1 MLAQSL
7 GYLAVYL
14 AVGLLTCWVA
24 RKGWPDDWDE
34 ALLASVLGPPL
45 VALVATLF
53 AADVLRAGVHSLAA
67 GFTRHPRAGQ

>member
-53 AADVLRAGVHSLAA
+53 AADVLRT
-67 GFTRHPRAGQ
+67 GFTRWRQG